1 MTRTGS
7 ELFNKSTRRSPGTS
21 PADSFK
27 QAQVS
32 PFSWGGCV
40 FPPCLRIS
48 VWYSTPAAVHVI
60 GGSSEIW
67 LMPSGFFEKRPAC
80 CWRLTLCVVD
90 VLTQMLDD
98 FIWMGFIFHFHF
110 FFYWNLTPWRH
121 TFIIDYFSRSTS
133 SAQMIS
139 SHVDAGNCCTR
150 VIFSTNLLWFI
161 RPICRYWFSTDSTPK
176 DQCLLLNHLVR
187 IQRRRYGFFK
197 IDYDR
202 QSAGVTNEEH
212 LQRPLA
218 VCRAEGTEESKA
230 LVKCRFITGPS
241 LVQQRESAWCCGLS
255 LCCYPQPPRGGQ
267 FGAGLLFGEGSVSD
281 GPDTIIYQSLGA
293 RCSGVPS
300 ELIAARAGKVEAL
313 WPRQE
318 GNEQSERVQRV
329 FIFPG
334 LD

>member
-98 FIWMGFIFHFHF
+98 FIWMGFIFHFLF
-110 FFYWNLTPWRH
+110 FFLLESNTLTTHIYNWLLFQVH
-121 TFIIDYFSRSTS
+121 FL
-133 SAQMIS
+133 
-139 SHVDAGNCCTR
+139 
-150 VIFSTNLLWFI
+150 STNDLLSCW
-161 RPICRYWFSTDSTPK
+161 CR
-176 DQCLLLNHLVR
+176 
-187 IQRRRYGFFK
+187 
-197 IDYDR
+197 
-202 QSAGVTNEEH
+202 
-212 LQRPLA
+212 
-218 VCRAEGTEESKA
+218 
-230 LVKCRFITGPS
+230 
-241 LVQQRESAWCCGLS
+241 
-255 LCCYPQPPRGGQ
+255 
-267 FGAGLLFGEGSVSD
+267 
-281 GPDTIIYQSLGA
+281 
-293 RCSGVPS
+293 
-300 ELIAARAGKVEAL
+300 
-313 WPRQE
+313 
-318 GNEQSERVQRV
+318 
-329 FIFPG
+329 
-334 LD
+334 